1 MSTAASAM
9 AMIDAYRL
17 AERFTY
23 VTGKSKLRFAS
34 RREDIASNVREV
46 LQDDAPGDSP
56 ILEVIDGKQDRGTK
70 FGSLCRT
77 FAGVQKHLQDFD
89 DDDVAKLLENLS
101 AAIVMATVKDP
112 EWCERLPDFPDGWQK
127 VMVRS

>member
-1 MSTAASAM
+1 MSTAAAAI

-23 VTGKSKLRFAS
+23 VSGKDKLRFAS
-34 RREDIASNVREV
+34 RRQDIASNVRQV
-46 LQDDAPGDSP
+46 LQDDAPGESP
-56 ILEVIDGKQDRGTK
+56 ILEVIDGMQDRGNK

-77 FAGVQKHLQDFD
+77 FAGVQKHIQDFD

-101 AAIVMATVKDP
+101 AAIVMATANDP
-112 EWCERLPDFPDGWQK
+112 EWAEKLPDFPDGWRGA
-127 VMVRS
+127 MVR